1 MGGLFM
7 TPLNFILI
15 FINTLILVSGQF
27 LWKYGMSRST
37 GGFGSLKGILQLFLS
52 PYVLSGLAMYG
63 AATVLWL
70 FILSRVPLSLAY
82 PIQSMA
88 YILAVIGAYYIF
100 HEPLNAAKI
109 AGCILILAG
118 VSLIGWKG

>member
-1 MGGLFM
+1 VSPFH
-7 TPLNFILI
+7 FILI
-15 FINTLILVSGQF
+15 LCNTLILVCGQF
-27 LWKYGMSRST
+27 LWKYGMQRSPF
-37 GGFGSLKGILQLFLS
+37 GFQSLKSAAQLFLS

-82 PIQSMA
+82 PIQSLA
-88 YILAVIGAYYIF
+88 YIIAVIGAYYIF
-100 HEPLNAAKI
+100 NEPLNAAKI
-109 AGCILILAG
+109 VGCVLILAG

>member
-1 MGGLFM
+1 M
-7 TPLNFILI
+7 TPFYFILI
-15 FINTLILVSGQF
+15 LINTLILVSGQF
-27 LWKYGMSRST
+27 LWKHGLQAGT
-37 GGFGSLKGILQLFLS
+37 GGFDSMTSVLRLFLS

-82 PIQSMA
+82 PIQSLA
-88 YILAVIGAYYIF
+88 YVIAVVGAYYIF
-100 HEPLNAAKI
+100 HEPLSAAKI

-118 VSLIGWKG
+118 VTLIGWKG

>member
-1 MGGLFM
+1 M
-7 TPLNFILI
+7 TPVSFILI
-15 FINTLILVSGQF
+15 LLNTLILVSGQF
-27 LWKYGMSRST
+27 LWKYGMVRST
-37 GGFGSLKGILQLFLS
+37 GGFQSLQGVLRLFLS

-70 FILSRVPLSLAY
+70 YILSRVPLSLAY
-82 PIQSMA
+82 PVQSLA
-88 YILAVIGAYYIF
+88 YVIAVIGAYYIF

>member
-1 MGGLFM
+1 M
-7 TPLNFILI
+7 TPVNLFLIL
-15 FINTLILVSGQF
+15 INTLILASGQF
-27 LWKYGMSRST
+27 LWKYGIT
-37 GGFGSLKGILQLFLS
+37 QNPGGFRSLKGILQLFFS
-52 PYVLSGLAMYG
+52 PYVLSGLVMYG

-70 FILSRVPLSLAY
+70 FILSKMPLSLAY
-82 PIQSMA
+82 PIQSLA
-88 YILAVIGAYYIF
+88 YVLAVIGAYYLF

>member
-1 MGGLFM
+1 M
-7 TPLNFILI
+7 TPVNFILI
-15 FINTLILVSGQF
+15 LLNTLILVCGQF
-27 LWKYGMSRST
+27 LWKYGMSKSS
-37 GGFGSLKGILQLFLS
+37 GGFQSLNGVLQLFVS

-82 PIQSMA
+82 PIQSLA

-109 AGCILILAG
+109 FGCILILAG